1 MYDPHSTLTGKV
13 LAVSQLIHQS
23 HLVVNSTKMTLKKL
37 CQNCNADQTK
47 KLQSSC
53 HALMSPFIAWFQK
66 NHPGK
71 EFDRLIKQ

>member
-47 KLQSSC
+47 KAPELLPCTDEPLHCLVSEKSSWEG
-53 HALMSPFIAWFQK
+53 I
-66 NHPGK
+66 
-71 EFDRLIKQ
+71 